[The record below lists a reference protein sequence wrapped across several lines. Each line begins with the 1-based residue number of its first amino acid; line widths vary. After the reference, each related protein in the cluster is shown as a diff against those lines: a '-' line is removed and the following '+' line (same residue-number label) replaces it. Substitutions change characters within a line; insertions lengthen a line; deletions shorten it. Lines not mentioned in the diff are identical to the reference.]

1 MSDIFA
7 VEKLKKLFEPKSI
20 ALIGQ
25 SGSITETYDVTT
37 SPLVYLLKYQYQG
50 KIFPVNPKYQEIC
63 GYKCYPTFS
72 DITEPVDVVF
82 FLVAAD
88 RVIPLLEECALK
100 NVKAVVIASSGFAET
115 GERGKKE
122 QQKIIEIAQ
131 KSSMVIL
138 GPNCNG
144 FVNLIAG
151 VPITFSPSLEGEKVE
166 AGEIGFVSQSGATLS
181 GIASR
186 AKEMGIGFSYLIGTG
201 NEAQVELIDC
211 INYMVEDPSTK
222 VIMALIEGFKDG
234 RKFLQVAEKALQ
246 KRKPIVVLKLGQSEV
261 GKKSALSHT
270 GNLAGNVRVNDAA
283 FRQKG
288 VLVAEET
295 NDFIESARILTQLLS
310 PKGNGIGIVSTSGG
324 TAGLAADLV
333 IKRNL
338 RVGKLS
344 QVSLDDLSKM
354 IRWFATAGNPFDF
367 AGQILR
373 DDTFAGKVFDLF
385 LKDDDIHVLLLAMT
399 PVQKHDVILIRS
411 AIASRDKFQK
421 PLVILYVGGK
431 LDPQSENLIK
441 ENHVPFFTSP
451 TECVRALENWVHYST
466 FLNKETCKG
475 RELSS
480 PISQPAKKSTLDLL
494 GVGRKEITEREAKL
508 LLSQYGIPVTREKL
522 ATDAHSANQIADSL
536 GYPVVL
542 KVESKDILHKTDVGG
557 VKLNIRNAEEL
568 KAAFEEMVSKIKK
581 KQPQAEIQGI
591 LVQEMIQEQ
600 GIEAIVGIS
609 RDPQY
614 GPTVMFGLGGVL
626 VEVLED
632 VALRICPIT
641 EADAFEMIR
650 EVKGFKIL
658 QGFRGRPM
666 ADVEAIVSVLLRLS
680 QLAMDLEENI
690 SEMDINPLLVFQE
703 GKGVIA
709 LDSRIVLR

>member
-1 MSDIFA
+1 
-7 VEKLKKLFEPKSI
+7 L
-20 ALIGQ
+20 
-25 SGSITETYDVTT
+25 
-37 SPLVYLLKYQYQG
+37 
-50 KIFPVNPKYQEIC
+50 
-63 GYKCYPTFS
+63 
-72 DITEPVDVVF
+72 
-82 FLVAAD
+82 
-88 RVIPLLEECALK
+88 
-100 NVKAVVIASSGFAET
+100 
-115 GERGKKE
+115 
-122 QQKIIEIAQ
+122 
-131 KSSMVIL
+131 
-138 GPNCNG
+138 
-144 FVNLIAG
+144 
-151 VPITFSPSLEGEKVE
+151 
-166 AGEIGFVSQSGATLS
+166 
-181 GIASR
+181 
-186 AKEMGIGFSYLIGTG
+186 
-201 NEAQVELIDC
+201 
-211 INYMVEDPSTK
+211 
-222 VIMALIEGFKDG
+222 
-234 RKFLQVAEKALQ
+234 
-246 KRKPIVVLKLGQSEV
+246 
-261 GKKSALSHT
+261 
-270 GNLAGNVRVNDAA
+270 
-283 FRQKG
+283 
-288 VLVAEET
+288 
-295 NDFIESARILTQLLS
+295 
-310 PKGNGIGIVSTSGG
+310 
-324 TAGLAADLV
+324 
-333 IKRNL
+333 
-338 RVGKLS
+338 
-344 QVSLDDLSKM
+344 
-354 IRWFATAGNPFDF
+354 
-367 AGQILR
+367 
-373 DDTFAGKVFDLF
+373 
-385 LKDDDIHVLLLAMT
+385 
-399 PVQKHDVILIRS
+399 
-411 AIASRDKFQK
+411 
-421 PLVILYVGGK
+421 GGK